1 MINNDVL
8 NAHFALAQT
17 QKKEILYAEKDGKS
31 FVSEYE
37 YGHLLIEFYD
47 TNCAL
52 FENILSILE
61 TFIESRDRKILKNL
75 TTHTQYLPHIAADYR
90 KIIEHINIDTFDFS
104 VQLTK
109 KIIFNHQF
117 LHKIL
122 EIDLS
127 DIVKKEDR
135 YDVITSKM
143 TKAEK
148 ELYFNS
154 EFQGKIISSP
164 NELPVMMYSVGA
176 DLTALVSLY
185 LLDLISRDISPQKCQ
200 NCGRPF
206 FPMGKAIYCDR
217 IFNDK
222 FQTCKRIGATKTY
235 DKNLLENDAMREY
248 RKAYKR
254 YFARVRNGLITKDE
268 FQNWAKKVRPLV
280 DKVGTD
286 ELSFDIFMVNLDI

>member
-1 MINNDVL
+1 MINNDVV

-17 QKKEILYAEKDGKS
+17 QKKEILYAENNGKS
-31 FVSEYE
+31 FISDYE

-75 TTHTQYLPHIAADYR
+75 TAQTQYLPHIAADYR
-90 KIIEHINIDTFDFS
+90 KIIEHINVDTFDS
-104 VQLTK
+104 AVKLTK
-109 KIIFNHQF
+109 KIILNNQF

-135 YDVITSKM
+135 YDAITSKM

-154 EFQGKIISSP
+154 KFQGKIITSP
-164 NELPVMMYSVGA
+164 NELPLIMYSVGA

-185 LLDLISRDISPQKCQ
+185 LFDLISRDVSPIKCQ
-200 NCGRPF
+200 NCGKPF

-222 FQTCKRIGATKTY
+222 FQTCKRIGAMKTY

-254 YFARVRNGLITKDE
+254 YFARVRNGLMTKEE
-268 FQNWAKKVRPLV
+268 FENWSKKVRPIV

-286 ELSFDIFMVNLDI
+286 ELSFEEFFNNL